1 MIECMRQTLIARA
14 LYCAAMPFLLLE
26 TALVL
31 TVFGFSQIT
40 KPKRIGY
47 SVVEHMGLPNGQ
59 TYGDGWCLF
68 DRE

>member
-1 MIECMRQTLIARA
+1 MIDCMRQTLTARA
-14 LYCAAMPFLLLE
+14 LFYAAMPFLLLQ

-31 TVFGFSQIT
+31 TVFGFAQIT
-40 KPKRIGY
+40 KPKRMGC
-47 SVVEHMGLPNGQ
+47 SVVEEMGLPNGQ